1 MEERKQKKLQRLE
14 LQQIEEINRQQK
26 SAKDNFASDFCNCL
40 KDNLLFV
47 TLDALARVQEKS
59 ATLEEVNDELQRK
72 QEKLHGKL
80 DAQVMKNRDLQ

>member
-47 TLDALARVQEKS
+47 TLDALARFQEKS
-59 ATLEEVNDELQRK
+59 ATLGECVDALDLVRSLKEKNDKDQDIQLFK
-72 QEKLHGKL
+72 G
-80 DAQVMKNRDLQ
+80 